1 MSGHK
6 TPKFVNA
13 LLTEDAPFQYKEAYN
28 HFRTN
33 LRFSMAEKN
42 FKRLLVTSAIAG
54 EGKTTVAI
62 NTAQVLAEAGA
73 RVILVDCDMR
83 NPSVARRLGLQVNEG
98 AGLAAVLSEQ
108 STIES
113 ALFHINQLNIDVLA
127 GGAVPANPSELI
139 STSRMQIILNTF
151 DNYAE
156 YVVSAVKQIL
166 EVCPQGAVLI
176 IESTISPG
184 TIEKQIRPIIKAAGK
199 KIGHD
204 VYLAHA
210 PERIIPGNMIYE
222 LQHNSRTIGA
232 DSRQIAERVRNLY
245 ATFCRGEIVLTD
257 IRSAELSKVVE
268 NAYRAVNIAFANEL
282 SIICGHENI
291 DVSELI
297 RICNKHPRVNILN
310 PGPGVGGH
318 CISIDPWFLVGE
330 YGEDAALTRC
340 AMETNRRM
348 PKHELERIQ
357 KVMQDNDLEDFN
369 QVGLYGL
376 AYKENVDDCRESPT
390 LQLLAEIKKTGSGTP
405 AVYDPMVLSDLVPHQ
420 CHTMDE
426 FLFHS
431 SIVVIMVKHAE
442 ILNNMDMLA
451 GKIIIDCHHICKLE
465 NTVYL

>member
-1 MSGHK
+1 MRILEIICGMYVANAK
-6 TPKFVNA
+6 GNEIMVNVIGLGYIGLPTA
-13 LLTEDAPFQYKEAYN
+13 LA
-28 HFRTN
+28 
-33 LRFSMAEKN
+33 
-42 FKRLLVTSAIAG
+42 
-54 EGKTTVAI
+54 
-62 NTAQVLAEAGA
+62 
-73 RVILVDCDMR
+73 
-83 NPSVARRLGLQVNEG
+83 
-98 AGLAAVLSEQ
+98 LAANGVEVVGTDINKIKVEQLKCGTVTFSEKGLDGLFERTQ
-108 STIES
+108 FCGIRFENRYVVADYYIVSVPTPVDTITYK
-113 ALFHINQLNIDVLA
+113 V
-127 GGAVPANPSELI
+127 
-139 STSRMQIILNTF
+139 NT
-151 DNYAE
+151 E
-156 YVVSAVKQIL
+156 YVISAVKQIL

-176 IESTISPG
+176 IESTIQPG

-199 KIGHD
+199 KIGRD

-232 DSRQIAERVRNLY
+232 DSRQIAERVRDLY

-348 PKHELERIQ
+348 PRHVLERIQ
-357 KVMQDNDLEDFN
+357 KVMRDNDLEDFN
-369 QVGLYGL
+369 RVGLYGL